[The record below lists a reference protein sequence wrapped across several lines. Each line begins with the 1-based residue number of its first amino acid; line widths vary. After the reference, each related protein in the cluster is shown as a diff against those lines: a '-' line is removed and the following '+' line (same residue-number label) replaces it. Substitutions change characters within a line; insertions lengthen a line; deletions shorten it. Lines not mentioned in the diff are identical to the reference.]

1 MKNSTAA
8 LLATT
13 AFIAVSLA
21 SPGLAQTAPPAGP
34 PVSTDPPAD
43 TPVTPLTPEQDGGN
57 PSDAGPTPVIQEDVP
72 ADIVVTGS
80 RLRGSAPV
88 GSTVIAID
96 RDTITSSGAVSTDR
110 LIQQIPQ
117 VLDLGVSEN
126 SRAQSGG
133 SGNIT
138 YGNTINLRGIG
149 PYATLILVDGH
160 RAVNNSRA
168 FEPSVI
174 PTLGLER
181 IEVVA
186 DGASAIYGSDA
197 IAGVVNLIPRRS
209 LNGIEAVAR
218 GGWANDFSESQFGI
232 AAGKRF
238 SRGQVMVAYEHV
250 KRSALNGDDRPFF
263 RSDQRAFGGNDYSV
277 TRCAPGTL
285 RAGGVSYAL
294 PAQLTA
300 ANVGSLVAGTTNR
313 CDDLI
318 GQDLFPQ
325 QKYDSVNSTATFEVT
340 DWLTLFA
347 DGFYSKRSYQ
357 RFPAFFSSTLTVPQ
371 TNAFFVRPA
380 GFTGTS
386 YTLDYNFINDLPR
399 DVSIGYGKNWQVTPG
414 VRVTLPYEWQAE
426 GIFTYGRGNDQS
438 DQVRGLNA
446 TALNAALA
454 SNNPATAFDP
464 YGLGRT
470 SAGTLLAISNF
481 VTLSPTLNRF
491 NGYEA
496 RLNGPLFRL
505 PGGTV
510 KLAAGYEG
518 QEIDTR
524 LGSARGAAGTPI
536 VFRRFTRRVDSG
548 YAEVLVPV
556 FGPDNEMPGFR
567 RLDLNAAVRY
577 DKYSD
582 VGSTTNPK
590 FGVNWS
596 PLRGLVVRGSYG
608 TSFRAPLISQ
618 IYGNSN
624 NLFGQ
629 SYQNPTGGAPLTG
642 FAYSGVNLNLKPEEA
657 TTWSVGADW
666 DVASRLRVSATYW
679 DVKYVNQVDSY
690 LSDLALLSRESQF
703 AETGIIL
710 RGTAARDRVLELL
723 SQGVI
728 LARGT
733 FPGGDPN
740 NVTLFIDGRN
750 NNLGQSTTR
759 GIDFVAD
766 YRVPTDSI
774 GTFAFNVS
782 GTYLLEY
789 KTAVSPAGTP
799 TSRLDTI
806 YNPLKFKARASVVWD
821 YNALRLQGTVSHVAG
836 YTNTAITPNEPVD
849 SYTPVDLALTIDLAK
864 MGARSVFGGVQLGV
878 EIRNLLDTQP
888 PYVNVAPGLN
898 GGGGYDPSVAN
909 PIGRLLA
916 ASIRVRI

>member
-1 MKNSTAA
+1 MIGGSRQIRFASSA
-8 LLATT
+8 LALALCAQFP
-13 AFIAVSLA
+13 AF
-21 SPGLAQTAPPAGP
+21 AQDSSAGP
-34 PVSTDPPAD
+34 EGVAED
-43 TPVTPLTPEQDGGN
+43 TA
-57 PSDAGPTPVIQEDVP
+57 SDAEIVI
-72 ADIVVTGS
+72 TGS
-80 RLRGSAPV
+80 RLRGAAPV
-88 GSTVIAID
+88 GSTVIAVG
-96 RDTITSSGAVSTDR
+96 RDDIVASGAVSTDR

-126 SRAQSGG
+126 SRGQGGG
-133 SGNIT
+133 SGNIA

-181 IEVVA
+181 VEVVA

-197 IAGVVNLIPRRS
+197 VAGVVNLIPRRT

-218 GGWANDFSESQFGI
+218 GGWGADFRESQLGV
-232 AAGKRF
+232 AAGKVWD
-238 SRGQVMVAYEHV
+238 RGQVMVAYERAYRSNLSGD
-250 KRSALNGDDRPFF
+250 KRDFF
-263 RSDQRAFGGNDYSV
+263 TSDQRPFGGNDYRV

-285 RAGGVSYAL
+285 RAGGVAYAM

-300 ANVGSLVAGTTNR
+300 ANVGSLVAGTTNS

-325 QKYDSVNSTATFEVT
+325 QKYDSVNGTASFDVT
-340 DWLTLFA
+340 DWLTIFA
-347 DGFYSKRSYQ
+347 DGFYSKRSYE
-357 RFPAFFSSTLTVPQ
+357 RLPAYFSSTLTVPQ

-386 YTLDYNFINDLPR
+386 YTIDYNFINDLPR
-399 DVSIGYGKNWQVTPG
+399 DISIGSATNWQITPG
-414 VRVTLPYEWQAE
+414 LRVKLPHDWQIE
-426 GIFTYGRGNDQS
+426 GIFSYGRGNDQS

-454 SNNPATAFDP
+454 SSNPATAFDP

-470 SAGTLLAISNF
+470 SAVTLAAISNF
-481 VTLSPTLNRF
+481 VTLSPTLNDF

-496 RLNGPLFRL
+496 RVSGTLFSL
-505 PGGTV
+505 PGGDV

-518 QEIDTR
+518 QEIETR

-536 VFRRFTRRVDSG
+536 VFRQFSRKVDSA
-548 YAEVLVPV
+548 YAELLLPI
-556 FGPDNEMPGFR
+556 FGAGNAMPGFE
-567 RLDLNAAVRY
+567 RLEINAAVRY

-582 VGSTTNPK
+582 VGDTTNPK

-596 PLRGLVVRGSYG
+596 PVGGLVLRGSYG

-629 SYQNPTGGAPLTG
+629 TYQNPAGGAPLTG
-642 FAYSGVNLNLKPEEA
+642 FAYSGPNTNLAPEEA

-666 DVASRLRVSATYW
+666 DVTNNLRLSVTYW
-679 DVKYVNQVDSY
+679 DVEYVNQVDSY
-690 LSDLALLSRESQF
+690 LSDLAILAREAQF
-703 AETGIIL
+703 AGTGIIL
-710 RGTAARDRVLELL
+710 RGTAARDRVLQLL
-723 SQGVI
+723 AQGVT

-740 NVTLFIDGRN
+740 NVTLFVDGRN
-750 NNLGQSTTR
+750 NNLGQSVTR
-759 GIDFVAD
+759 GIDFVANWTI
-766 YRVPTDSI
+766 PTAKI
-774 GTFAFNVS
+774 GTFQLNAS
-782 GTYLLEY
+782 GAYLLKYE
-789 KTAVSPAGTP
+789 TAVSPAGTP
-799 TSRLDTI
+799 IDRLNTI
-806 YNPLKFKARASVVWD
+806 YNPLKFKARGSVVWD
-821 YNALRLQGTVSHVAG
+821 FEPMRVQLTATHVGG
-836 YTNTAITPNEPVD
+836 YRNTAITPNQKVS
-849 SYTPVDLALTIDLAK
+849 SYTPIDLSVAWDLGDMGAPSYLGGVTLALE
-864 MGARSVFGGVQLGV
+864 V
-878 EIRNLLDTQP
+878 RNLFDEMP

-898 GGGGYDPSVAN
+898 GGGGYDPSAAN
-909 PIGRLLA
+909 PVGRLLA
-916 ASIRVRI
+916 ASIRLKI